1 MRKTI
6 IIISLIA
13 LGGCTTAW
21 KPIVDVRAS
30 KEPREL
36 TRDILECRELT
47 AEIVGSKFS
56 CWDKPFWKC
65 DKESAPIRQCLINRG
80 HSVLN

>member
-1 MRKTI
+1 MKTLI
-6 IIISLIA
+6 IICCLISLGA
-13 LGGCTTAW
+13 CTPTW
-21 KPIVDVRAS
+21 KPIVDARVS
-30 KEPREL
+30 KDPREL

-56 CWDKPFWKC
+56 CWDKPWWQC
-65 DKESAPIRQCLINRG
+65 DKDSAPIRQCLIGRG